1 MIRSVKSKD
10 MSSFITTYSYHN
22 HCSYLESKS
31 KFNTLI
37 KSGLF
42 ALVLEDKSVD
52 NFCWV
57 ENKIVNEKKIKY
69 LYFLVNHWKVAESF
83 INMCRWNINGE
94 IWVELPKHHFLNRTL
109 NKQNF
114 KFIKVEDNKNIYNY
128 TFIQRKFYGKLER
141 TNNN

>member
-1 MIRSVKSKD
+1 MIRSIKQKD
-10 MSSFITTYSYHN
+10 KCDFITAYIYHN
-22 HCSYLESKS
+22 RCSPDEAKL
-31 KFNTLI
+31 KFNHII

-42 ALVLEDKSVD
+42 NLILEDKNIS
-52 NFCWV
+52 NFCWLEHKV
-57 ENKIVNEKKIKY
+57 INDKKNKY

-114 KFIKVEDNKNIYNY
+114 KFIKVENNKNIYNY

-141 TNNN
+141 D